1 MMPVLGYDKNRTWLN
16 QPNLRFY
23 LALLAVVLTLPVL
36 SLGLQ
41 MDDLAHR
48 AILLGQFPDRN
59 IQDLSLFGMFSWID
73 GNPQRVSY
81 LMEFGL
87 PWWSYSELQVTFWR
101 PLTELSHWLDY
112 QLWPDSPSL

>member
-59 IQDLSLFGMFSWID
+59 I
-73 GNPQRVSY
+73 
-81 LMEFGL
+81 
-87 PWWSYSELQVTFWR
+87 
-101 PLTELSHWLDY
+101 
-112 QLWPDSPSL
+112 